1 MNHAAGVRVLVHDQN
16 AMPFPEDSA
25 ISVPTG
31 QETFIGV
38 NRVCFTFY
46 LTCCGLTC
54 PCSKL
59 FHDQNAMLFPEDSE
73 INVLIKRD
81 S

>member
-1 MNHAAGVRVLVHDQN
+1 MLKNYFYEKEQQIFFVYTGLSLELFINQYQYVGQMNHAAGVRVLVHDQN

-38 NRVCFTFY
+38 NKVCF
-46 LTCCGLTC
+46 L
-54 PCSKL
+54 
-59 FHDQNAMLFPEDSE
+59 
-73 INVLIKRD
+73 
-81 S
+81 